1 MVVTLIRFTNKEVLV
16 WACRKQ
22 ETPTPNPRTT
32 SHHYVVV
39 TLIRS
44 IDIWAPK
51 PRTIARRTSGAWMGH
66 FRHFESTS
74 SSENFRPH
82 AGICPCKRSYGA
94 ARWAA
99 ANDLRGPLGGP
110 LRWFPSLS
118 LREPSSSSEVSLC
131 ASGQRAKPSGA
142 PCRPF
147 WRPASLPSASESG
160 HRGPTRKGILIEGFV
175 HQQHVKQ
182 PNLGIEVAKERDPN

>member
-1 MVVTLIRFTNKEVLV
+1 M
-16 WACRKQ
+16 
-22 ETPTPNPRTT
+22 
-32 SHHYVVV
+32 VV

-66 FRHFESTS
+66 YRHFESTS

-82 AGICPCKRSYGA
+82 AGICFPCKGSYRA
-94 ARWAA
+94 LA
-99 ANDLRGPLGGP
+99 GPL
-110 LRWFPSLS
+110 LRAAKMVSSLS

-160 HRGPTRKGILIEGFV
+160 RRGPTRKGILIEGFV